1 MPRVVRQSY
10 VIYELPLQQYA
21 EDCSW
26 EVVSLSD
33 LATVVGGATPD
44 TDNPALWNPGDF
56 PWATPTDITKSDGI
70 YITSTER
77 RVSETGLKSCSAN
90 LLPPHST
97 LLTSRATIGEARM
110 NLEPMCTNQGFASL
124 VPKPETDPYFLLYLV
139 ELLRPCLIRL
149 GAGTTFLEVSRREVR
164 RVKCRVPK
172 QRLEQE
178 QISAVIRAADEALA
192 LTSDAPLK
200 KLRKSLLT
208 ELMTG
213 RVKVGSKA

>member
-1 MPRVVRQSY
+1 
-10 VIYELPLQQYA
+10 
-21 EDCSW
+21 
-26 EVVSLSD
+26 
-33 LATVVGGATPD
+33 
-44 TDNPALWNPGDF
+44 
-56 PWATPTDITKSDGI
+56 
-70 YITSTER
+70 
-77 RVSETGLKSCSAN
+77 
-90 LLPPHST
+90 
-97 LLTSRATIGEARM
+97 M

-192 LTSDAPLK
+192 LTSDAPLQQ
-200 KLRKSLLT
+200 LRKSLLY